1 MNHNFSSLLLAFT
14 LRQRF
19 LVALYA
25 CDRRIDNSEWTVTG
39 QQEVGDGSIVAVL
52 QDDIGATVFKLG
64 AGDDLKK
71 TRAVNVLGP
80 IKRIYF

>member
-1 MNHNFSSLLLAFT
+1 MLAT
-14 LRQRF
+14 GESTIASGQLP
-19 LVALYA
+19 
-25 CDRRIDNSEWTVTG
+25 DSRRWRMGIH
-39 QQEVGDGSIVAVL
+39 IVAVV